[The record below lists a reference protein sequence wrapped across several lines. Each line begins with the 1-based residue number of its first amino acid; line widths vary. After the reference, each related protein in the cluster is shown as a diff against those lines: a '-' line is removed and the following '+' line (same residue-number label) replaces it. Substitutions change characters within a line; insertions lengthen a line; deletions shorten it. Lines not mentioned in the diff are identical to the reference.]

1 MKKVKLIQCVN
12 AWAAVQGLMEQEWD
26 YASAHALTQLW
37 RVLKPQADFF
47 MEEELKL
54 AERYGKKGKDGQV
67 EFTSRGTFLFQD
79 PNQAGE
85 YNAKRMELGG
95 VEVELDWDEKTLP
108 RPDRI
113 RPVQLEALEGFV
125 RFGGEDA

>member
-1 MKKVKLIQCVN
+1 MKKVMLIQCVT
-12 AWAAVQGLMEQEWD
+12 AWAAIQGLMEQEWD
-26 YASAHALTQLW
+26 YASAHALTQLG
-37 RVLKPQADFF
+37 RTLKPQADFF

-54 AERYGKKGKDGQV
+54 AERYGKKGEDGQV

-79 PNQAGE
+79 PNRAGE
-85 YNAKRMELGG
+85 YNAKRMELGS

-108 RPDRI
+108 RPERI